1 MIPRLHVVTDDV
13 VLAEED
19 FRARA
24 ERVIE
29 VRGPMALHL
38 RGPRTSARRLS
49 ELALA
54 LREGAS
60 SGAVTLLVNDRV
72 DIALTL
78 ALDGAHLG
86 TRSLPPISAREILGP
101 SRVLGASV
109 HGVEAAVAAAAGG
122 VDYLFV
128 GTLFESASHEGHAVA
143 GPGLLGSVA
152 SHVELPLIGIGGIT
166 PSRVAMV
173 LGAGG
178 YGVAAVG
185 GIWGAPS
192 PADAVRDY
200 LDALE
205 SALHVTPAHGRE
217 KR

>member
-13 VLAEED
+13 VLAEEG
-19 FRARA
+19 FPARA
-24 ERVIE
+24 EEVIE
-29 VRGPMALHL
+29 VGGPMAFHL

-54 LREGAS
+54 LRDGAA
-60 SGAVTLLVNDRV
+60 SGGATLLVNDRV
-72 DIALTL
+72 DIALAL

-86 TRSLPPISAREILGP
+86 VRSLPPISAREILGP

-109 HGVEAAVAAAAGG
+109 HGVEAAVAAAAEG

-128 GTLFESASHEGHAVA
+128 GTLFESGSHEGHPPA

-152 SHVELPLIGIGGIT
+152 SHVEVPLIGIGGVT
-166 PSRVAMV
+166 PARVATV

-205 SALHVTPAHGRE
+205 SARDVTPANGRE
-217 KR
+217 TR